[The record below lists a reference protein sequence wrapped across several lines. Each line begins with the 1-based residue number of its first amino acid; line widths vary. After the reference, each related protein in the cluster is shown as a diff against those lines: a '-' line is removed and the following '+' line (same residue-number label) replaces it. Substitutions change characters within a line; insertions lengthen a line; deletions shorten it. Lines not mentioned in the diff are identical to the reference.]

1 MKREIRIGLTL
12 MAALVLAYLSLS
24 WLSRAHLFAPEEKE
38 YYLDFDNV
46 NGLLEG
52 DPVTIR
58 GYTSGRVLEIT
69 PEASFVAV
77 KIALDAGIKVFEDAH
92 AEIQIKELMGGK
104 QIAMQS
110 GERGEPLRE
119 GARIKGMAALDF
131 SSGFSQFGAMAE
143 GFSPD
148 QLSRVLANLEALLKG
163 LGDRMEVASPQRIE
177 QAFGETERMLKQLN
191 GMLYRFNQEVDFA
204 SLDRVMKKAEGSLD
218 EGKTLI
224 SNASDMMERIESK
237 SLPKLEESFEKLP
250 ELLEGADKTMGQLN
264 ALLEQSQGSNSL
276 AQRLFTDEDLSRK
289 LDTTLFNL
297 NKTLEQIH
305 SIRVIVGLKMKKKD
319 R

>member
-1 MKREIRIGLTL
+1 

-58 GYTSGRVLEIT
+58 GYTSGRVLEIK
-69 PEASFVAV
+69 PEANFVAV

-104 QIAMQS
+104 QIAMKS
-110 GERGEPLRE
+110 GAKGAPLKE
-119 GARIKGMAALDF
+119 GARIKGLAALDF

-148 QLSRVLANLEALLKG
+148 QLSRVLLSLEELLKG
-163 LGDRMEVASPQRIE
+163 LGDRMEVASPARIE
-177 QAFGETERMLKQLN
+177 KAFEETERMFAQVN
-191 GMLYRFNQEVDFA
+191 GMLYRLNRDLDFVQID
-204 SLDRVMKKAEGSLD
+204 SLMKKAEGSLD
-218 EGKTLI
+218 EGKALI
-224 SNASDMMERIESK
+224 SHASHMMQRFENN
-237 SLPKLEESFEKLP
+237 SLPKLEEGFEKLP
-250 ELLEGADKTMGQLN
+250 GLLEEAGKAMQELN
-264 ALLEQSQGSNSL
+264 SLLEQSQGSNSL

-305 SIRVIVGLKMKKKD
+305 SKRVIVGLKRKKKD
-319 R
+319 K